1 MFKCTILFLAF
12 IFLFSP
18 FSADPALSQDQPE
31 APPEAK
37 NSPQE
42 EPCPAPFIKELLPRA
57 GAAGDKVTI
66 IGFGFGSSPGE
77 VVFPGIM
84 QAEIISWQPQ
94 RIVVVVPQGTQ
105 EGYVAVINGCSARS
119 KDKSGGY
126 FKIISSSNTKK

>member
-18 FSADPALSQDQPE
+18 FSDDPALSQDQPE

-37 NSPQE
+37 NSDQE
-42 EPCPAPFIKELLPRA
+42 KPCQAPFIKELLPRA
-57 GAAGDKVTI
+57 AATGDKVTI

-77 VVFPGIM
+77 VVFPGTM

-105 EGYVAVINGCSARS
+105 DGYVAVINGCSARS
-119 KDKSGGY
+119 KDESGGH
-126 FKIISSSNTKK
+126 FKIVNPGNK